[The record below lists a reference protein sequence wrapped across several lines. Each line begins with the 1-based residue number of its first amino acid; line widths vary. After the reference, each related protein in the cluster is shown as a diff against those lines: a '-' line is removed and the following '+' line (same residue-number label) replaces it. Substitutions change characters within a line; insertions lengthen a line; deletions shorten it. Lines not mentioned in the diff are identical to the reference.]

1 LKDQSIRY
9 LYRNILNDKLGTIT
23 SEEVENEWIN
33 IKTAVKEAALAALG
47 TKKNTAGG
55 KA

>member
-1 LKDQSIRY
+1 
-9 LYRNILNDKLGTIT
+9 
-23 SEEVENEWIN
+23 VENQWIY
-33 IKTAVKEAALAALG
+33 IKTAVKEAALEAIG